1 MKLQKKI
8 LKNFMKNM
16 KYNVAGCLAG
26 LIICFLLGLLLSGC
40 KPTKEIET
48 QIERVEVPVPIV
60 QEHTIETVKIDHIR
74 DTLIQRDSVYHYVQ
88 GDTVRI
94 ERWHY
99 VQGSSNVVRVDTLIK
114 YDSIEVPVEV
124 VREKTRIK
132 TQIKEV
138 EKKLNWYQKSLM
150 WLGGISLILIIGI
163 CALKFMKRKSPM
175 L

>member
-1 MKLQKKI
+1 
-8 LKNFMKNM
+8 M
-16 KYNVAGCLAG
+16 KYNVAGYVAG
-26 LIICFLLGLLLSGC
+26 LIICLLISLLCPGC

-48 QIERVEVPVPIV
+48 QIERVEIPVPIV
-60 QEHTIETVKIDHIR
+60 QEHTIETVKIDYIR

-88 GDTVRI
+88 GDTTII

-99 VQGSSNVVRVDTLIK
+99 LKGNSNVVRVDTLIK
-114 YDSIEVPVEV
+114 YDSIQVPVEV
-124 VREKTRIK
+124 VREKIKIK

-138 EKKLNWYQKSLM
+138 EKKLNWYQKGLM
-150 WLGGISLILIIGI
+150 WLGGISLIFIIGI